1 MKVLLSGEGIL
12 NYNSIIDVISG
23 FISIVG
29 TIYAILSLLRMK
41 PADIW
46 NTCTFGGISNRDLEI
61 LEQRRQARTGILL
74 VIYGWSIQVV
84 LLFIDIRTFLEFS
97 NTVAVIVLIGILI
110 CLLMGESNNRFEEN
124 YKREKRK
131 KEQQM
136 KYS

>member
-1 MKVLLSGEGIL
+1 M
-12 NYNSIIDVISG
+12 ISG

-29 TIYAILSLLRMK
+29 TTYAILSLLRMK
-41 PADIW
+41 PSDIW

-84 LLFIDIRTFLEFS
+84 LLFRDIRTFLEFS
-97 NTVAVIVLIGILI
+97 NTVAVIVLVGIVI